1 MISLKFYSKDGKK
14 LLGEKELKIPP
25 KGIVIGRSSTCDV
38 RVEDSQVSRIH
49 SLIYFKD
56 GKYYIKDLDSENGT
70 FVNGKKVSDLV
81 LNPGDKI
88 EIGNYNIEFNV
99 LAPERV
105 ISKSAILF
113 ITIPSLLI
121 LLSILF
127 IFLFKPSLFGIK
139 TGTLIVESEPKE
151 AKVYINDAYKG
162 LTPLKTYLNIGEY
175 KLKLVKENYK
185 EKEQNIKIEEN
196 KETTLKLT
204 LEPIST
210 TAKKGSLEVSST
222 PDKAKVYINDQYKG
236 DTPLKLDLDVGTY
249 NLKITKSGYQDYTDK
264 ITIEENKTLKLSPKL
279 SSSTSS
285 TTPTTEKVGYLSIDT
300 NPQGADVYIN
310 DKNIGKTPIK
320 SYELNEGTYTL
331 RVMKEGYNEYS
342 TKVNIKNGQT
352 NDLKTINLMKIGVSK
367 GQGILAKILYVDNT
381 GREGQNVLIYKQIV
395 DPKTGEPEPGEFLK
409 VEKTDKNGEVF
420 FSLDEGKYCVYIE
433 GPGYSWMQYNQ
444 VVNRNETTDVI
455 FKLGRLEVSFM
466 DNPLRTLKLYL
477 QEFVPSGL
485 WGDPVYNAYYTNDKG
500 SCIIDIT
507 PGVYSIR
514 VYIKN
519 GECIGVIEKIVIESG
534 KITKYMND
542 KLYPPT
548 PP

>member
-151 AKVYINDAYKG
+151 AKVYINDTYKG

-196 KETTLKLT
+196 KEITLKVT

-236 DTPLKLDLDVGTY
+236 DTPLKLDLDIGTY

-279 SSSTSS
+279 SSTSS
-285 TTPTTEKVGYLSIDT
+285 TTPTIEKVGYLSIDT
-300 NPQGADVYIN
+300 NPQEADVYIN

-331 RVMKEGYNEYS
+331 RIMKEGYNEYS

-367 GQGILAKILYVDNT
+367 EQGIHAKILHVDNT
-381 GREGQNVLIYKQIV
+381 GREGQNVLVYKQESN
-395 DPKTGEPEPGEFLK
+395 PKTGEPEPGEFLK

-433 GPGYSWMQYNQ
+433 GPGYSWMQKNI
-444 VVNRNETTDVI
+444 VVNRNETTDAI
-455 FKLGRLEVSFM
+455 FKLGRLKLQFSDTQPRNLALYDILTWLVSPVQAKFFGKYQT
-466 DNPLRTLKLYL
+466 DN
-477 QEFVPSGL
+477 
-485 WGDPVYNAYYTNDKG
+485 KG
-500 SCIIDIT
+500 NCIIDIT
-507 PGVYSIR
+507 PGKYAAKVFLANGDYEFSIDN
-514 VYIKN
+514 I
-519 GECIGVIEKIVIESG
+519 IIESG
-534 KITKYMND
+534 KITQFIND